1 MEENLNAKES
11 EPRLLTDAQVREAMA
26 ALAAACPEPK
36 TELNSTNAYTLLV
49 AVMLS
54 AQMTDAG
61 VNKATAALFAVADT
75 PAKMLELGEEG
86 LKAYISSINL
96 YPTKARR
103 IIEASRLLVERFAGE
118 VPSTR
123 EELES
128 LPGVGRKTANVVL
141 NCAFG
146 QPVIPVDTH
155 VLRVSNRL
163 GLSCAKTPAGVEADL
178 MSKIPPEY
186 LKDAHHL
193 ILLHGRH
200 VCRARSPRCGECC
213 VAGVCYSAL
222 SSSAFL

>member
-1 MEENLNAKES
+1 MEENAQAERS
-11 EPRLLTDAQVREAMA
+11 GPRLLSLEEAREAMA

-36 TELNSTNAYTLLV
+36 TELCSTNAYTLLV

-61 VNKATAALFAVADT
+61 VNKATAPLFAVADS

-86 LKAYISSINL
+86 LKGYISSVNL

-103 IIEASRLLVERFAGE
+103 IIEASRLLVERFGGE
-118 VPSTR
+118 VPSAR

-163 GLSCAKTPAGVEADL
+163 GLSASKTPAGVESDL

-200 VCRARSPRCGECC
+200 VCRARAPRCGECR
-213 VAGVCYSAL
+213 VAFVCKSAGGL
-222 SSSAFL
+222 

>member
-1 MEENLNAKES
+1 MEEKQPEQRD
-11 EPRLLTDAQVREAMA
+11 EPRLLSDAQVREAMA

-36 TELNSTNAYTLLV
+36 TELYSTNPYTLLV

-61 VNKATAALFAVADT
+61 VNKATGPLFAVADS

-86 LKAYISSINL
+86 LKSYISSINL

-103 IIEASRLLVERFAGE
+103 IIEASRLLIERFAGE
-118 VPSTR
+118 VPATR

-163 GLSCAKTPAGVEADL
+163 GLSGAKTPEGVEADL
-178 MSKIPPEY
+178 MSKIPTEY

-193 ILLHGRH
+193 ILLHGRY
-200 VCRARSPRCGECC
+200 VCRARAPRCGECC
-213 VAGVCYSAL
+213 VAGVCCSAG
-222 SSSAFL
+222 SY